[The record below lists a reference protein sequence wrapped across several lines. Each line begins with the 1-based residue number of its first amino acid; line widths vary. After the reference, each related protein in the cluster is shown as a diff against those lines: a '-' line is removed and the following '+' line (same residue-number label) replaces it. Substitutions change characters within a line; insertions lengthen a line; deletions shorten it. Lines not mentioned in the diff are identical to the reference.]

1 MKSTNIEALSS
12 GATYG
17 VNAES
22 SEDPLSKSI
31 SVPEE
36 NSHSQE
42 DESSRAAISQEKV
55 SIRE

>member
-12 GATYG
+12 GAPT
-17 VNAES
+17 ES

-36 NSHSQE
+36 NFHSQE

-55 SIRE
+55 SIRLC